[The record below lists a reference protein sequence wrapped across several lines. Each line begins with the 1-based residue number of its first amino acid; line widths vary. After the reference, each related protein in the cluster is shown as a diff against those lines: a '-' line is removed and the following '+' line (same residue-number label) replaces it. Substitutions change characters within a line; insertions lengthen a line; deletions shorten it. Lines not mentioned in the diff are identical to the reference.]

1 MQEARKGKG
10 RDTEYEAQIIV
21 AVFVGVKEILNI
33 ICKYFLL
40 K

>member
-1 MQEARKGKG
+1 MKEARKEIG

-21 AVFVGVKEILNI
+21 AAFVGVKEILNI
-33 ICKYFLL
+33 ICKYLLL

>member
-1 MQEARKGKG
+1 MQEARKEKG
-10 RDTEYEAQIIV
+10 RATEDEAQIIV
-21 AVFVGVKEILNI
+21 AVLIGVKDNI

>member
-1 MQEARKGKG
+1 MKEARKGKG
-10 RDTEYEAQIIV
+10 RDTEDEHNIIC

>member
-1 MQEARKGKG
+1 MGEGGKEGEG
-10 RDTEYEAQIIV
+10 RDTEYEEHIIV
-21 AVFVGVKEILNI
+21 AVLVGVKDNI